1 MARAPRLYVPLD
13 LGFFDD
19 IRVMRAGEKAG
30 WLYLRMCTKAR
41 GADTDG
47 ILFAEQIAALGLPQ
61 WKQRLDALVR
71 EDLVVETVPGMYVIR
86 SYVKW
91 NQTAAE
97 REEAKRAEAK
107 RKADARA
114 KAAESNGGK

>member
-19 IRVMRAGEKAG
+19 IRIMRAGEKAG

-41 GADTDG
+41 AADTDG
-47 ILFAEQIAALGLPQ
+47 ILHTEHIAAMGLPQ
-61 WKQRLDALVR
+61 WKARLDALVR
-71 EDLVVETVPGMYVIR
+71 EELVVETLPGVYVIG
-86 SYVKW
+86 SYIKW

-114 KAAESNGGK
+114 KAAASNGGN